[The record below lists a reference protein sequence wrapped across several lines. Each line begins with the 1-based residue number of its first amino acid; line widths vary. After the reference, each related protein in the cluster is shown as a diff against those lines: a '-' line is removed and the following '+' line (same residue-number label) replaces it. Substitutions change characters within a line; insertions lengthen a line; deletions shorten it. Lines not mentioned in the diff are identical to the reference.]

1 MGKGKNGG
9 LMGALFGGLFG
20 GSKKDGKE
28 KGTYVRVSTSTHLSA
43 YIYLYMF
50 ICFRFIMNI
59 STIIHQRLSALHSST
74 AQPRPAPS
82 TTFLY
87 VTSTTYHQ
95 H

>member
-1 MGKGKNGG
+1 
-9 LMGALFGGLFG
+9 MGALFGGLFG

-28 KGTYVRVSTSTHLSA
+28 KGTYVRVSTSAHLSA